1 MNQPLQQPDR
11 EQARRNLR
19 LALVHVVLALGFL
32 AGFVWITVA
41 QRQ

>member
-1 MNQPLQQPDR
+1 MTQPAPQQDR

-19 LALVHVVLALGFL
+19 LALIHVVLALGFL

-41 QRQ
+41 QR